1 MSTNH
6 TEHYQLC
13 LWEEDDPVQRTD
25 FNEDN
30 EKIERALKKKAE
42 QSALDTLAGQVAKK
56 AEQSALEALTG
67 QVTALEQ
74 GRLRYK
80 FDSYIGTGEVGAAH
94 PNRLEFDF
102 KPLVVIVADTVN
114 WEYGGIP
121 WVNGKPYGHLLL
133 SFNGGSYVDLKWEDR
148 AIQFYAGLNGSTA
161 IHQLNIS
168 GRTYK
173 YFALGV
179 AE

>member
-30 EKIERALKKKAE
+30 EKIEQALAELETDKAE
-42 QSALDTLAGQVAKK
+42 QTALSALV
-56 AEQSALEALTG
+56 G